1 MGLSPEDSQHV
12 VDSVALSWPYVG
24 LALLG
29 GLARACRFGV
39 HSVKQFIGGLLCSGI
54 SGLLCI
60 LALYDQDVP
69 PLPSRGIGRC
79 SMAGPIYR
87 VTYCNEILL
96 RGVNFLEL

>member
-39 HSVKQFIGGLLCSGI
+39 HSVKQFIGGLLCSGV

-60 LALYDQDVP
+60 LALYDQLLFFVY
-69 PLPSRGIGRC
+69 
-79 SMAGPIYR
+79 MAGSQWGGGK
-87 VTYCNEILL
+87 NE
-96 RGVNFLEL
+96 EYK

>member
-39 HSVKQFIGGLLCSGI
+39 HSVKQFIGGLLCSGG
-54 SGLLCI
+54 SVLD
-60 LALYDQDVP
+60 AV
-69 PLPSRGIGRC
+69 IG
-79 SMAGPIYR
+79 
-87 VTYCNEILL
+87 ILL
-96 RGVNFLEL
+96 RRIRRGRV

>member
-39 HSVKQFIGGLLCSGI
+39 HSVKQFIGGLLCSGV

-60 LALYDQDVP
+60 LALSLHYTIKMC
-69 PLPSRGIGRC
+69 LHF
-79 SMAGPIYR
+79 
-87 VTYCNEILL
+87 L
-96 RGVNFLEL
+96 RGLSLGWSDIPAVPCLMRS

>member
-39 HSVKQFIGGLLCSGI
+39 HIAALHGESGGV
-54 SGLLCI
+54 
-60 LALYDQDVP
+60 AWQ
-69 PLPSRGIGRC
+69 GRYI
-79 SMAGPIYR
+79 A
-87 VTYCNEILL
+87 
-96 RGVNFLEL
+96 